1 MDQIGLSGE
10 ITVVRS
16 RLVRDA
22 VGFSEMVR
30 FVPIRSAFDS
40 RFPIRAMIPTL
51 WGVVGLVGF
60 VDVGLCMLEHFSSYL
75 LNSYC
80 FMSRMSMEWRKQLV
94 FRLLSRI

>member
-40 RFPIRAMIPTL
+40 RFPIRAMIRKPRFDDPHY
-51 WGVVGLVGF
+51 GVSLV
-60 VDVGLCMLEHFSSYL
+60 
-75 LNSYC
+75 
-80 FMSRMSMEWRKQLV
+80 
-94 FRLLSRI
+94 